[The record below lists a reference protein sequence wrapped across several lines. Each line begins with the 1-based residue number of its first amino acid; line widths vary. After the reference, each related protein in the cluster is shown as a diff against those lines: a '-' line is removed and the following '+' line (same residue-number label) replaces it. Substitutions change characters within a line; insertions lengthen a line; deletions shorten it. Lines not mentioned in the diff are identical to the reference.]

1 MAKNLLI
8 AINKNGVNIYNY
20 ETKEHII
27 SYPFNVISNWTS
39 GNTYFHMT
47 VGNLMKGNRLLLETT
62 LVSLLV
68 TMREIETKSGSKLK
82 FHRKLPPVRAEKSWH
97 FVLILGRKVHKKWS
111 CLDAEFDGKR
121 IV

>member
-68 TMREIETKSGSKLK
+68 VMRRNRKGQNRNLGLDVETKSGSK
-82 FHRKLPPVRAEKSWH
+82 FRKIEIS
-97 FVLILGRKVHKKWS
+97 
-111 CLDAEFDGKR
+111 
-121 IV
+121 